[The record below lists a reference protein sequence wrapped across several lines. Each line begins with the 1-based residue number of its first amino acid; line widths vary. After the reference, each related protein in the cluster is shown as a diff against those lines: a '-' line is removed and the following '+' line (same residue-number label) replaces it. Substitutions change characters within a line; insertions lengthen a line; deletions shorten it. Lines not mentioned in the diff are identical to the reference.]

1 MKKPLLHELKRDL
14 LPLVIFTAIAVVIAV
29 GVAMSSNYTRDTGSE
44 IVRYQNSSI
53 ACSAVILCILCTVI
67 PVLQFSYRM
76 KQRSVDLWYSLPI
89 TRKQLAFVRTAGG
102 LVLTLAPFTLAYW
115 LSAAAIALRGSELY
129 YFYYLP
135 AYGLLLLLGAALFG
149 VNAFLFT
156 RGNTVAD
163 GIVFIAAWACALPLV
178 NFCVF
183 MAVPSYEFSV
193 GGEHLIGDAL
203 GMLLFTYSPVSTVT
217 NLMHEWIMEGRLEEL
232 IEIGNSLASYEYPVQ
247 FAFLFALLFGLAES
261 AAAYL
266 SLFLLADRDKSE
278 NAAQVSSS
286 WWGYK
291 VIIPVYAIAI
301 YAVLVVGF
309 GVGGGWRID
318 LLYYTVIAAAVIF
331 VLYFIYRRSFR
342 LKKWDII
349 MVAVILAAGFLL
361 GCILHGTDLLILR
374 LSEEIDLLSALT
386 GAA

>member
-14 LPLVIFTAIAVVIAV
+14 LPLVVFIAIAVVIAV
-29 GVAMSSNYTRDTGSE
+29 GVAMSSNDILETGE
-44 IVRYQNSSI
+44 RIENSSI

-89 TRKQLAFVRTAGG
+89 TRKQLAFVRTVGG
-102 LVLTLAPFTLAYW
+102 LVLTLVPFTLAYW

-135 AYGLLLLLGAALFG
+135 AYGLLLLLGAGLFG

-178 NFCVF
+178 NMCVF
-183 MAVPSYEFSV
+183 MSVPSYEFSV
-193 GGEHLIGDAL
+193 GGKHLTGDAL
-203 GMLLFTYSPVSTVT
+203 NALLFTYSPVSTVT
-217 NLMHEWIMEGRLEEL
+217 RIMHELIMAGQPQEL
-232 IEIGNSLASYEYPVQ
+232 IEIDTLLSSYEYPVQ

-261 AAAYL
+261 AAGYL
-266 SLFLLADRDKSE
+266 ALFLLADRDKSE

-291 VIIPVYAIAI
+291 VIIPVYAIAV
-301 YAVLVVGF
+301 YAALVVGF
-309 GVGGGWRID
+309 GVGGEWDVG
-318 LLYYTVIAAAVIF
+318 LLYYTVITAAVVF

-361 GCILHGTDLLILR
+361 AYLLYGIDVLILR
-374 LSEEIDLLSALT
+374 LSGGIDLLSVL
-386 GAA
+386 

>member
-14 LPLVIFTAIAVVIAV
+14 LPLVVFIAIAVVIAV
-29 GVAMSSNYTRDTGSE
+29 GVAMSSNDILETGE
-44 IVRYQNSSI
+44 RIENSSI

-89 TRKQLAFVRTAGG
+89 TRKQLAFVRTVGG
-102 LVLTLAPFTLAYW
+102 LVLTLVPFTLAYW

-135 AYGLLLLLGAALFG
+135 AYGLLLLLGAGLFG

-178 NFCVF
+178 NLCVY
-183 MAVPSYEFSV
+183 MSVPSYEFSV
-193 GGEHLIGDAL
+193 GGKHLTGDAL
-203 GMLLFTYSPVSTVT
+203 NALLFTYSPVSTVT
-217 NLMHEWIMEGRLEEL
+217 NLMHELIMEGQPEEL
-232 IEIGNSLASYEYPVQ
+232 IEIDTLLSSYEYPVR
-247 FAFLFALLFGLAES
+247 FAFLFALA
-261 AAAYL
+261 
-266 SLFLLADRDKSE
+266 LFLLADRDKSE

-301 YAVLVVGF
+301 YAALVAAF
-309 GVGGGWRID
+309 GVGGEWDVG
-318 LLYYTVIAAAVIF
+318 LLYYTVITAAVVF

-349 MVAVILAAGFLL
+349 MVAVILAAGVLL
-361 GCILHGTDLLILR
+361 GCILHGIDLLILR
-374 LSEEIDLLSALT
+374 LSEEIGLLSAL
-386 GAA
+386 